1 MQEQLYY
8 SEVFNTMYVHTV
20 GTTGFC
26 SVVSTEDD
34 YGKRQWLVTL
44 NNVDIYTIDDAI
56 RAGLEYIGEV

>member
-26 SVVSTEDD
+26 SV
-34 YGKRQWLVTL
+34 
-44 NNVDIYTIDDAI
+44 DIYTIDDAI